1 MARYR
6 KFLYNDDCILDTKYN
21 VVLYENDKGWEK
33 YEKWK
38 SKYSDLENEIQ
49 KEKEALLKWNGGKPT
64 KVNGITRYYHKNWKI
79 YKYESDDVKLEYNI
93 DGVLI
98 KKIDE
103 KSEVHYSAE
112 LPDKIYESY
121 KKNNL
126 VIEEYFDKEY
136 IYKSSLQRN
145 NIKVVRKKLP
155 NRKTSEKKTYV
166 DDVLVKH
173 TTYYT
178 NTNSVYS
185 EIYNDYYTEYFTNKK
200 LRAEG
205 YLVDDKP
212 DGHWKFYHINGELES
227 EHWFIKGKFKPK
239 SRSSVY
245 FENTELNF
253 NIKHG

>member
-64 KVNGITRYYHKNWKI
+64 KVNGITRYYHKNGKI

-103 KSEVHYSAE
+103 KSEVHYSA
-112 LPDKIYESY
+112 
-121 KKNNL
+121 
-126 VIEEYFDKEY
+126 
-136 IYKSSLQRN
+136 
-145 NIKVVRKKLP
+145 
-155 NRKTSEKKTYV
+155 
-166 DDVLVKH
+166 
-173 TTYYT
+173 
-178 NTNSVYS
+178 
-185 EIYNDYYTEYFTNKK
+185 
-200 LRAEG
+200 
-205 YLVDDKP
+205 
-212 DGHWKFYHINGELES
+212 
-227 EHWFIKGKFKPK
+227 
-239 SRSSVY
+239 
-245 FENTELNF
+245 
-253 NIKHG
+253 